1 MQRYRVHTF
10 DMGHVNATE
19 FIEAV
24 DDADAVEKAKPL
36 FVECERE
43 VWAGGRFVAR
53 LKDDLKVS

>member
-1 MQRYRVHTF
+1 MQRYQIHTF

-24 DDADAVEKAKPL
+24 DDAGAVEKAKSL

-43 VWAGGRFVAR
+43 VWAGSRFVAR
-53 LKDDLKVS
+53 LADDFKVS